1 MNLNKVIRN
10 KISKYKPKNGLD
22 HIATFF
28 ISLSSI
34 KHGNVTGHVE
44 RVALLSEAVAK
55 KLKLDTK
62 LAFFAGL
69 MHDVGKIVLPFNL
82 FDGHNITKKEYE
94 EVKKHAIYGS
104 EMLSNTYLFTSLCC
118 GLHHAVYQNGYGLT
132 LNDFPENVNVNILKK
147 TLTISTIVSI
157 CDFIEAFTHRNTKLH
172 SSSGLIPKNL
182 RQLLY
187 EKYPYDTYKV
197 DIALYEYPKIK
208 YW

>member
-1 MNLNKVIRN
+1 MDLNKVIHN

-44 RVALLSEAVAK
+44 RVALLSELVAK

-69 MHDVGKIVLPFNL
+69 MHDVGKITLPFSL
-82 FDGHNITKKEYE
+82 FNDRNITKKEYE
-94 EVKKHAIYGS
+94 EVKKHAVYGS
-104 EMLSNTYLFTSLCC
+104 VILSNTYLFTSLCC

-132 LNDFPENVNVNILKK
+132 IEDFPRKINVNMLKK
-147 TLTISTIVSI
+147 VLEIRNFIVTLSY
-157 CDFIEAFTHRNTKLH
+157 NKL
-172 SSSGLIPKNL
+172 N
-182 RQLLY
+182 R
-187 EKYPYDTYKV
+187 
-197 DIALYEYPKIK
+197 
-208 YW
+208 